1 MGGDWLE
8 FFYPA
13 MKPWIHY
20 IPVEAN
26 ASKEKL
32 KEIIEFAMA
41 HDDLAKEI
49 AENGYKFIWGNLRMK
64 EVICYWRRL
73 LKRYAKLLK
82 YTPER
87 NMKLIEIFKK

>member
-1 MGGDWLE
+1 
-8 FFYPA
+8 

-20 IPVEAN
+20 IPVDTN

-41 HDDLAKEI
+41 HDDVVQEI
-49 AENGYKFIWGNLRMK
+49 AENGYKFIWSNLRMR
-64 EVICYWRRL
+64 EVNCYWRRL

-87 NMKLIEIFKK
+87 NFKLIEIFKK

>member
-1 MGGDWLE
+1 
-8 FFYPA
+8 

-41 HDDLAKEI
+41 HDDIAKEI
-49 AENGYKFIWGNLRMK
+49 AENGYKFVWDNLKMR
-64 EVICYWRRL
+64 EVTCYWRRL

-82 YTPER
+82 YKPER
-87 NMKLIEIFKK
+87 NEELIEIFRK